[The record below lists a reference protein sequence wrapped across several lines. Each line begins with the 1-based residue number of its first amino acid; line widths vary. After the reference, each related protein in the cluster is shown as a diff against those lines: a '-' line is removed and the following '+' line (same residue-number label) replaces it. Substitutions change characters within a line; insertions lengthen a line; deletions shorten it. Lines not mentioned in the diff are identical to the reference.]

1 MAKRKT
7 ISIDDELRQVRSDAK
22 IIDVVPH
29 EVGSIFTLDGALIP
43 RSEFARVPVPEGF
56 ETNLSTINKG

>member
-7 ISIDDELRQVRSDAK
+7 ISIDGETQQVRHDAK
-22 IIDVVPH
+22 IIDVVAN

-43 RSEFARVPVPEGF
+43 RSEFTRVPVPEGF
-56 ETNLSTINKG
+56 ETNLSAINKG